1 MSLARALTH
10 RGMGDVTYDGLLAAF
25 AAQAIDPAGF
35 ATVRPGR
42 PIPDP
47 STCLKIQC
55 GAISQAEA
63 GIDLL
68 ADCSFD
74 GFAGVRTCSDPL
86 CAPYCTQTANAV
98 AVASQ
103 PLPVAP
109 RVAAQFSIE
118 NLPSNVP
125 GRSCSPYYSGPRFG
139 GPYGDSSCGD
149 CGAAEWISEHPILAV
164 ALLGAAGFAVWK
176 IRGGK

>member
-10 RGMGDVTYDGLLAAF
+10 RGMGDATYDGLLASF
-25 AAQAIDPAGF
+25 AAQAIDPADF
-35 ATVRPGR
+35 ATIRPGR

-47 STCLKIQC
+47 TKCLAIQC

-86 CAPYCTQTANAV
+86 CSPYCTTTANDV
-98 AVASQ
+98 ARGSQ

-109 RVAAQFSIE
+109 RVAEKFSIE
-118 NLPSNVP
+118 NLPSTIR
-125 GRSCSPYYSGPRFG
+125 GGSCNQVYSGPRFG
-139 GPYGDSSCGD
+139 GPYGDSTCG
-149 CGAAEWISEHPILAV
+149 CGASDWINDHPFLALAIV
-164 ALLGAAGFAVWK
+164 GAAGYGIWK
-176 IRGGK
+176 MRGAK

>member
-1 MSLARALTH
+1 MSMVRALSH
-10 RGMGDVTYDGLLAAF
+10 RGMGDATYDALLATFEANAINPADF
-25 AAQAIDPAGF
+25 AQ
-35 ATVRPGR
+35 VRPGR
-42 PIPDP
+42 PVPDP
-47 STCLKIQC
+47 TKCLQIQC

-103 PLPVAP
+103 PLPVVP
-109 RVAAQFSIE
+109 RVAATFSQAPPPQTTIR
-118 NLPSNVP
+118 
-125 GRSCSPYYSGPRFG
+125 GRGCSPIYSGPRFG
-139 GPYGDSSCGD
+139 GPYGDASCG
-149 CGAAEWISEHPILAV
+149 CEGADFINDHWLLAL
-164 ALLGAAGFAVWK
+164 ALLGAAGYGIWK
-176 IRGGK
+176 MRKP